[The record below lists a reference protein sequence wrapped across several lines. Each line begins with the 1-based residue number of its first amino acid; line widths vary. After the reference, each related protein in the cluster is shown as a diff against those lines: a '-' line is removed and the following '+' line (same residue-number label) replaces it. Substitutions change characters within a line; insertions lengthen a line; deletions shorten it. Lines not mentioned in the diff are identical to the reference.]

1 MNLFLTTIVH
11 ISKIVPQLF
20 LISPV
25 ISSMTTSLK
34 THRGAL
40 ALGLL
45 AFTLIHPTHR
55 LVAEVCQDNDK
66 TARLLKR
73 FDANQNGKIDPEEQA
88 TADQARQ
95 ELFHRLQ
102 GKYDTDGNGQLS
114 ESEKANRR
122 LDLQAMQKEKLTKF
136 DKDGDGRLSRD
147 ERATATSAKK
157 ANPKGTSAKKTGA

>member
-1 MNLFLTTIVH
+1 
-11 ISKIVPQLF
+11 
-20 LISPV
+20 
-25 ISSMTTSLK
+25 MTTSLR

-45 AFTLIHPTHR
+45 AFTLIHPTHH
-55 LVAEVCQDNDK
+55 LLAEVCQDADK
-66 TARLLKR
+66 TAHLLKR

-88 TADQARQ
+88 NADQARQ
-95 ELFHRLQ
+95 ELFRRLH

-136 DKDGDGRLSRD
+136 DKDGDGRLSRE

-157 ANPKGTSAKKTGA
+157 ANPKGTPAKKTGA